1 MASKK
6 YTLNLFL
13 KRHEQCY
20 WFLDTRQ
27 NNDGSVECFFPHL
40 APSRKNIS
48 QRIILSKDS
57 TSNKFRSQVVEE
69 QPTISTDE
77 KTTYISYHTSGRV
90 NYHRMSFSPI
100 YREPL
105 FSITQVNPF
114 FILSFQ
120 DMGCFQTATNEEIE
134 RVKGFVIDLSSLS
147 DERIDII
154 FSIAPCEPQFDESN
168 SRIVS
173 VNYGKL
179 VRLMLEFIKDKDI
192 FCFSDHY
199 EPCDCVKLQI
209 HNSLFSEPM
218 YTKGQAIL
226 KYVQKI
232 YNTNDVVI
240 TAPNSDGIIK
250 LFFSV
255 EMRRRPFV
263 KIEFVNPNQSIDLL
277 SLSKE
282 TYCLQFKVFDER
294 KHCYVKNAEEIQIK
308 SVILDAEI
316 YDNEELPPEGWL

>member
-1 MASKK
+1 MASKRH
-6 YTLNLFL
+6 TLSLFL

-20 WFLDTRQ
+20 CFLKTKQ
-27 NNDGSVECFFPHL
+27 NNDGSVECIFPYL

-48 QRIILSKDS
+48 QRLILSKDS
-57 TSNKFRSQVVEE
+57 TSNMFHSQVIEE
-69 QPTISTDE
+69 QPTVSTDE
-77 KTTYISYHTSGRV
+77 KTTYISYHTSGQV
-90 NYHRMSFSPI
+90 NYHRMSFSSI
-100 YREPL
+100 YCEPL
-105 FSITQVNPF
+105 FSITHVNPF

-120 DMGCFQTATNEEIE
+120 NMDCFRMLTNEEIE
-134 RVKGFVIDLSSLS
+134 KAKGVVVDISSLS
-147 DERIDII
+147 DERIDIV
-154 FSIAPCEPQFDESN
+154 FSIAPCESQFDESN

-173 VNYGKL
+173 VSYGKL
-179 VRLMLEFIKDKDI
+179 LRLMLEFIRDKDI

-209 HNSLFSEPM
+209 HNSLFSEPT
-218 YTKGQAIL
+218 YTKGQALI

-240 TAPNSDGIIK
+240 TAPNSEGIIK

-263 KIEFVNPNQSIDLL
+263 KIEFVNPNQRIDRI
-277 SLSKE
+277 SKE
-282 TYCLQFKVFDER
+282 TYWLQFKVFDER
-294 KHCYVKNAEEIQIK
+294 KHCHVKNAEEIQIK

-316 YDNEELPPEGWL
+316 YDNEKTPPEGWL